1 MDVRLPTLNGIEATR
16 QIRILA
22 PESKIIFVSQE
33 SAADVV
39 QQALKMAMGYI
50 VKKTIG
56 SDLLPALEA
65 VCQGRRFISAGLSGY
80 YFSEATDAQAQA
92 LSIK

>member
-1 MDVRLPTLNGIEATR
+1 MDVGLPTLNGIEAAR

-33 SAADVV
+33 RAADVV

-65 VCQGRRFISAGLSGY
+65 V
-80 YFSEATDAQAQA
+80 
-92 LSIK
+92 